1 METKKGNI
9 MKSGVYFVHYNHID
23 AFLAEAK
30 KAGRR
35 PLSTS
40 TCEQLKHE
48 EYKGLYRV
56 FSVDNYNGNR
66 IGYWDAMTLD
76 KMEHWKNWSY
86 TDAYI
91 EHWRPKK
98 IIL

>member
-30 KAGRR
+30 KAGRT
-35 PLSTS
+35 PMSTGS
-40 TCEQLKHE
+40 YEKIKDE

-56 FSVDNYNGNR
+56 FSVDNYNGNI

-91 EHWRPKK
+91 EHWIPKK
-98 IIL
+98 VLI

>member
-1 METKKGNI
+1 
-9 MKSGVYFVHYNHID
+9 MKSGVYFVHYDDID
-23 AFLAEAK
+23 AFLKEAE

-48 EYKGLYRV
+48 RFKNLYRV
-56 FSVDNYNGNR
+56 FSIDSNDKSYGNR
-66 IGYWDAMTLD
+66 IGYWGAMTLD

-91 EHWRPKK
+91 EHWIPKK
-98 IIL
+98 VLI

>member
-30 KAGRR
+30 KAGRT
-35 PLSTS
+35 PMSTGAY
-40 TCEQLKHE
+40 ENIKDE

-56 FSVDNYNGNR
+56 FSVDCNGNR

-76 KMEHWKNWSY
+76 KMEHWENWSY

-91 EHWRPKK
+91 EHWIPKK
-98 IIL
+98 VLI